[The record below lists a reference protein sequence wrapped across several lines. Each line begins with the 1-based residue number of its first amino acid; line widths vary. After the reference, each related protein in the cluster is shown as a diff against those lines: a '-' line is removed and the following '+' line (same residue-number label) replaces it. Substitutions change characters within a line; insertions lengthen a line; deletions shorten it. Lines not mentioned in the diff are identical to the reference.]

1 MEAWTLLCGSR
12 WKKGVVSEG
21 DEIRIIA
28 DIVFF
33 VAFVSVNSDNDM
45 ILRRRN
51 YWILNHKSNSKSNFI
66 QKYVGNRVF

>member
-45 ILRRRN
+45 ILRWRD
-51 YWILNHKSNSKSNFI
+51 YWILNHTSSSKSKFI